1 LLASGGEPRGRSGAA
16 TAAVRASKLG
26 SGQGAGGT
34 GSNGGSGSGRG
45 AGGAESNG
53 RPRSGRVA
61 AGRAAGT
68 GGPDRFDLLAAAG
81 LAALAWIF
89 YSPALGLWWTNDD
102 FFQLHFVL
110 VHPPL
115 SYAWQPAVWRE
126 LPFQMVTPLLF
137 ASFDLDLSLFG
148 LAPHGFYLHQLL
160 VVCLL
165 GAAFHLLLRLWLS
178 RWAAL
183 AGAFLLLAGPP
194 VVASVGVIMVRH
206 YLEGALLAVV
216 STALYVHA
224 VRVPRP
230 GPARL
235 WAALSAVLYL
245 LAALAKE
252 IFVPL
257 VLVLLALPEVG
268 WRERLR
274 RAGPHLAALAAY
286 LGYRV
291 FMLGEL
297 VGGYGWV
304 VRPRELPRL
313 ALALP
318 GRLLADLA
326 GGAAAGGGVGGGG
339 GGGDGGVGGVRLG
352 STGTGLGG
360 LHGGPALGWAALV
373 LLAAAA
379 VAGLI
384 LRRRARLPVAVGAL
398 AAVGPILPVSTEV
411 PVRYA
416 LAFWILLVAAAVAG
430 IDTIPA
436 HGKRAAR
443 LAAALA
449 VLSCCVAGW
458 AARAAW
464 ARSLGEL
471 ERMSVEN
478 RFFAQLPA
486 GLLRNPLGPGSSLSE
501 MGWWK
506 RELFGLPT
514 GARWSYDDVLLCTQ
528 PAPLRGVR
536 GMRGLW
542 TYDRHTRT
550 MAEVSAALPRICR
563 RALAALRPQAP
574 LRASFEE
581 TAAEQLFWSLGPYPE
596 GKYSFLLAGGAVLL
610 PVPRATGYRTH
621 GTPAISLQLRYES
634 PEGWVTYSPVLDL
647 DLSHPMKREWRR
659 GGVE

>member
-1 LLASGGEPRGRSGAA
+1 MAS
-16 TAAVRASKLG
+16 
-26 SGQGAGGT
+26 
-34 GSNGGSGSGRG
+34 
-45 AGGAESNG
+45 
-53 RPRSGRVA
+53 
-61 AGRAAGT
+61 GRAAGT
-68 GGPDRFDLLAAAG
+68 CGPERFDLLAAAG
-81 LAALAWIF
+81 LAVLAGIF
-89 YSPALGLWWTNDD
+89 FSPALGLWWTNDD

-137 ASFDLDLSLFG
+137 ASFELDLSLFG

-165 GAAFHLLLRLWLS
+165 GAAFHLLLRMWLP

-194 VVASVGVIMVRH
+194 VVASAGVIMVRH

-224 VRVPRP
+224 LRVSRP

-235 WAALSAVLYL
+235 WAALSALLYL

-257 VLVLLALPEVG
+257 VLVLLALPEAG
-268 WRERLR
+268 WRKRLR

-291 FMLGEL
+291 FMLGQL

-318 GRLLADLA
+318 GRLVADLA
-326 GGAAAGGGVGGGG
+326 GGGAAAGGGVGS
-339 GGGDGGVGGVRLG
+339 GGDGGVGGVRLG
-352 STGTGLGG
+352 STGIGLGG
-360 LHGGPALGWAALV
+360 LHDGPALGWAVLAL
-373 LLAAAA
+373 LGAAA

-384 LRRRARLPVAVGAL
+384 LRRRVRLPVAVGAL

-430 IDTIPA
+430 IDAMPA
-436 HGKRAAR
+436 HGKRTAR
-443 LAAALA
+443 LAAVLA
-449 VLSCCVAGW
+449 VVSCCVAGW
-458 AARAAW
+458 SARAAW

-486 GLLRNPLGPGSSLSE
+486 GQLRNPLGPGSSLSE

-506 RELFGLPT
+506 RELFGLPAR
-514 GARWSYDDVLLCTQ
+514 ARWSYDDVLLCTQ
-528 PAPLRGVR
+528 PTPPRGA
-536 GMRGLW
+536 RGLW
-542 TYDRHTRT
+542 TYDERTRSMT
-550 MAEVSAALPRICR
+550 EVTAALPRICR
-563 RALAALRPQAP
+563 RTLAALRPRAP

-581 TAAEQLFWSLGPYPE
+581 TAKEQLFWRLGPYPE

-610 PVPRATGYRTH
+610 PVPRETGYRTR

-634 PEGWVTYSPVLDL
+634 PEGWLTYSPVLDL
-647 DLSHPMKREWRR
+647 DLSRPMKREWRR